1 MSMKVFVTGGT
12 GLLGSCIVN
21 GLSAFAEVTSAVHSA
36 PAQDGIATAHIALE
50 DERSIRAALSGKGY
64 THVVHSA
71 AIRNPEECLN
81 NRERAYRIN
90 SVAVEYVADCCAA
103 NGIKLV
109 YISTD
114 YVFPGT
120 AAPYRE
126 QCSPQP
132 INVYGRSKLAGEY
145 AAKAVEKHL
154 IARIPALWGNDPDD
168 AKSPLKG
175 FIDKFKAG
183 KPFPVENKLVRHYT
197 LAADIAK
204 ALAFCIEKDMAGI
217 IHLSSGESQTKADF
231 ARALGKQYGFDPS
244 LIVNA
249 GQSENED
256 ARPLDSSLDTALY
269 RSHDGPHI
277 RGLSEVLSDMRQ
289 VL

>member
-1 MSMKVFVTGGT
+1 MSMKVFITGGT
-12 GLLGSCIVN
+12 GLLGSCLTKE
-21 GLSAFAEVTSAVHSA
+21 LSAFADVTTAVHSA
-36 PAQDGIATAHIALE
+36 PAQEGIKTTHIDLE
-50 DERSIRAALSGKGY
+50 DEQSIRAALDGKGY

-90 SVAVEYVADCCAA
+90 SVAVEYIADCCAK
-103 NGIKLV
+103 NGMKLI

-132 INVYGRSKLAGEY
+132 INVYGRTKLAGEY
-145 AAKAVEKHL
+145 ATKAVEKHL
-154 IARIPALWGNDPDD
+154 IARIPALWANDPEDS
-168 AKSPLKG
+168 KSPLKG
-175 FIDKFKAG
+175 FIEKFKAG

-197 LAADIAK
+197 LAEDIAK

-231 ARALGKQYGFDPS
+231 ARAVGKQYGFDPS
-244 LIVNA
+244 LIINA

-256 ARPLDSSLDTALY
+256 TRPCDSSLDTVLY

-277 RGLSEVLSDMRQ
+277 RGLSEVLADMRQ
-289 VL
+289 G